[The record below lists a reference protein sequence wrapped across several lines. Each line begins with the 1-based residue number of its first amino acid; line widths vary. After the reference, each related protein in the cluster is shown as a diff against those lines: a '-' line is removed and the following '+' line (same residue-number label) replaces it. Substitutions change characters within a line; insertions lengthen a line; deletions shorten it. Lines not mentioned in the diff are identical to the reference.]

1 VIISMGHNHNHHE
14 ENIMRVI
21 VDQDKC
27 VGSGQC
33 VLAAAGV
40 FDQRDEDG
48 IVVLLNDT
56 PPAQLHEDVR
66 HAAAVCPALAIT
78 VEEP

>member
-1 VIISMGHNHNHHE
+1 
-14 ENIMRVI
+14 MRVT

-33 VLAAAGV
+33 VLAVPEV

-48 IVVLLNDT
+48 IVKLRTEEVSDT
-56 PPAQLHEDVR
+56 EGSDRQ
-66 HAAAVCPALAIT
+66 AAVQRAARNCPSMAIAFDDA
-78 VEEP
+78 

>member
-1 VIISMGHNHNHHE
+1 
-14 ENIMRVI
+14 MRVS

-33 VLAAAGV
+33 VLAAERV

-48 IVVLLNDT
+48 IVVLLDAE
-56 PPAQLHEDVR
+56 PAADLHDDVR
-66 HAAAVCPALAIT
+66 QAAAVCPALAI
-78 VEEP
+78 ELS

>member
-1 VIISMGHNHNHHE
+1 
-14 ENIMRVI
+14 MRVI
-21 VDQDKC
+21 ADEGKC

-33 VLAAAGV
+33 VLAAAQV

-48 IVVLLNDT
+48 IVILLDDN
-56 PPAQLHEDVR
+56 PPPELHEAIR

-78 VEEP
+78 VVEEL

>member
-1 VIISMGHNHNHHE
+1 
-14 ENIMRVI
+14 MRVI

-48 IVVLLNDT
+48 IVVLLNAS
-56 PPAQLHEDVR
+56 PPAELYEDVR
-66 HAAAVCPALAIT
+66 QAAAVCPALAIT
-78 VEEP
+78 VEET

>member
-1 VIISMGHNHNHHE
+1 
-14 ENIMRVI
+14 MRVI

-48 IVVLLNDT
+48 IVVLLLSE
-56 PPAQLHEDVR
+56 PPADLRESVR
-66 HAAAVCPALAIT
+66 EAASVCPAMAIHLS
-78 VEEP
+78 EHA

>member
-1 VIISMGHNHNHHE
+1 MH
-14 ENIMRVI
+14 VI

-33 VLAAAGV
+33 VLSTTQV

-48 IVVLLNDT
+48 IVMLLDDN
-56 PPAQLHEDVR
+56 PPPELHEAVR

-78 VEEP
+78 VVEQP

>member
-1 VIISMGHNHNHHE
+1 ML
-14 ENIMRVI
+14 MRVI

-33 VLAAAGV
+33 VLAAPSV

-48 IVVLLNDT
+48 IVILLDPE
-56 PPAQLHEDVR
+56 PPQELDQDVR
-66 HAAAVCPALAIT
+66 RSAMVCPALAIQIT
-78 VEEP
+78 D